1 MKKSTKAWLITA
13 GSLVLLG
20 CIIFVCTMSVLKWDF
35 QKLSTVKYETN
46 TYDVTDAFNDISL
59 TTDTADIIFALS
71 GDGKCRVECYE
82 EENAKHSVT
91 VENNELVV
99 KINEQKSWYDYIGFY
114 LGSPKITV
122 YLPKAEYGVL
132 TINEST
138 GSIKAPKDLS
148 FKSADISVSTG
159 DIDFFAASQEAVKIK
174 TSTGNICI
182 ENNTVGSLDLS
193 VTTGK
198 ATVSGVTCNGGI
210 TVGVSTGKAA
220 LTDIACKSV
229 TSSGSTGDI
238 YLKNVVAAEK
248 LSIERSTGNVK
259 FDRSDAAEIFV
270 KTNTGNVT
278 GSLLTDKVFIT
289 QTDTGDVSVPKTVT
303 GGRCEIKTDT
313 GDIKIKKD

>member
-1 MKKSTKAWLITA
+1 M
-13 GSLVLLG
+13 
-20 CIIFVCTMSVLKWDF
+20 
-35 QKLSTVKYETN
+35 
-46 TYDVTDAFNDISL
+46 
-59 TTDTADIIFALS
+59 
-71 GDGKCRVECYE
+71 
-82 EENAKHSVT
+82 
-91 VENNELVV
+91 
-99 KINEQKSWYDYIGFY
+99 
-114 LGSPKITV
+114 
-122 YLPKAEYGVL
+122 
-132 TINEST
+132 
-138 GSIKAPKDLS
+138 
-148 FKSADISVSTG
+148 
-159 DIDFFAASQEAVKIK
+159 
-174 TSTGNICI
+174 
-182 ENNTVGSLDLS
+182 
-193 VTTGK
+193 
-198 ATVSGVTCNGGI
+198 TCNGGI

-238 YLKNVVAAEK
+238 YLKNVIAAEK